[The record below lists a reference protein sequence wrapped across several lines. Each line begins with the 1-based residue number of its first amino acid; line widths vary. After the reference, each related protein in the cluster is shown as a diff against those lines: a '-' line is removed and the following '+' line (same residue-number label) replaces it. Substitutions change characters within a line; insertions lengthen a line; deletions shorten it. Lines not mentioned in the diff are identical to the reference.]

1 MKKLGLDLGD
11 ASLGI
16 AISDREGKF
25 ARGYE
30 NLKFKNRD
38 VSIPLERVLE
48 LLRDE
53 PVDTIVLGYP
63 KNMDGSIGPQAKACE
78 RFKHKLEKKTD
89 VPVVLYDE
97 RLTSKMA
104 QSMMI
109 DKGLKQKKRRR
120 TIDQHAAVVI
130 LQDYLDAISKGE

>member
-30 NLKFKNRD
+30 NLKFKNQD
-38 VSIPLERVLE
+38 VSTALEKVLE
-48 LLRDE
+48 LLKTE
-53 PVDTIVLGYP
+53 PIDTIVLGYP
-63 KNMDGSIGPQAKACE
+63 KNMDGSVGPQAKASE
-78 RFKHKLEKKTD
+78 RFKKKLEKKTG

-97 RLTSKMA
+97 RLTSKRA
-104 QSMMI
+104 QSVMI
-109 DKGLKQKKRRR
+109 DKGIRKKKRRT
-120 TIDQHAAVVI
+120 TIDEHAAVVI
-130 LQDYLDAISKGE
+130 LQDYLDATSKGV

>member
-25 ARGYE
+25 ARGLE
-30 NLKFKNRD
+30 NLRFKNQD
-38 VSIPLERVLE
+38 VSIPLARVLE
-48 LLRDE
+48 LLGEE
-53 PVDTIVLGYP
+53 PIDTVVLGHP
-63 KNMDGSIGPQAKACE
+63 KNMDGSIGPQARACE
-78 RFKHKLEKKTD
+78 RFKEKLKKRTD

-104 QSMMI
+104 QSVMI
-109 DKGLKQKKRRR
+109 DKGVKQKKRRK

-130 LQDYLDAISKGE
+130 LQDYLDATSKGE

>member
-25 ARGYE
+25 ARGLE
-30 NLKFKNRD
+30 NLKFKNQD
-38 VSIPLERVLE
+38 VSIPLRRVLK
-48 LLRDE
+48 LLEDE
-53 PVDTIVLGYP
+53 PVDTVVLGHP

-78 RFKHKLEKKTD
+78 RFKRKLEKETD

-109 DKGLKQKKRRR
+109 DKGMKQKKRRK

-130 LQDYLDAISKGE
+130 LQDYLDATSEGE